1 MSLPSTKK
9 RREHKDL
16 DDRKRKKS
24 KLRTKSSMI
33 EEFGKKL
40 RHGRGS
46 SSVSGSSDETSAE
59 DTSVSKKVL
68 KGREQSKE
76 LLGIKAQMK
85 AWEKAVSAQ
94 EAQRAARRQNLGK
107 SPIGPGRAAFIA
119 ASTASDVAGKSQ
131 SSDDGDNSISED
143 IINDAAHG
151 SEEAAHM
158 LKESSY
164 RQKLKREHKEEK
176 KHANE
181 QNPKDGSNPKSRAA
195 QKKRVRKSYY
205 DREKERQAARGGI
218 TRLEDL
224 VNSLSEKI
232 SELAAAIANFVRDN
246 PKLIVA
252 IIIVVLIIIMLSTM
266 LSSCSLVMP
275 AMTDGGAVS
284 SYSAYDEDI
293 TGVEKDYRKL
303 EKELSDTIEDTETL
317 YPDYDE
323 YEYELDEIGHDP
335 FQLAAFLTAKY
346 DDYKRKDM
354 KDIIKE
360 LFEKQYKL
368 TYSSREE
375 TRTRTVEKTGKR
387 WVDDEDHEDGGYYED
402 YTYEEDEEYTV
413 KILKVKLD
421 NKGLDYVIAHS
432 GLTDKQKDHYELLM
446 YTRGNK
452 EYLFEDVYGD
462 GDEEDYSIPGDA
474 LTDQQFA
481 AMIAEAEKYLGR
493 EYVWGGSS
501 PSTGFDCS
509 GFVCWVINHS
519 GWHVGR
525 TTAQGLRKICTQISS
540 DEAKPGDLIFFQGTY
555 DTPGASHVGIYVGN
569 GMMIHCGNPISYTSV
584 TTKYWRNH
592 FLCYG
597 RLPEQ

>member
-24 KLRTKSSMI
+24 KLRTKSSMK

-46 SSVSGSSDETSAE
+46 STASGQRNEASAE
-59 DTSVSKKVL
+59 DSEITKKVL

-76 LLGIKAQMK
+76 LLGVKAQMK
-85 AWEKAVSAQ
+85 AQEKAVSAQ
-94 EAQRAARRQNLGK
+94 EAQRAAHRRNMGR
-107 SPIGPGRAAFIA
+107 SPIGSGRAAFIA
-119 ASTASDVAGKSQ
+119 AGTVSDVAGKSQ
-131 SSDDGDNSISED
+131 YSDDGDNNISED

-181 QNPKDGSNPKSRAA
+181 QNPKDGSNPRSRAA
-195 QKKRVRKSYY
+195 QKKKVRKSYY
-205 DREKERQAARGGI
+205 DREKERQAAKGGI

-224 VNSLSEKI
+224 VNNLSEKI
-232 SELAAAIANFVRDN
+232 SDLAAAIANFVRDN

-346 DDYKRKDM
+346 DDYKRRDM
-354 KDIIKE
+354 KNIIKE
-360 LFEKQYKL
+360 LFKKQYKL

-375 TRTRTVEKTGKR
+375 TRTDTWVNDDGTTGSN
-387 WVDDEDHEDGGYYED
+387 
-402 YTYEEDEEYTV
+402 TYTV
-413 KILKVKLD
+413 SILKVKLD
-421 NKGLDYVIAHS
+421 NKGLEYVIEHS

-462 GDEEDYSIPGDA
+462 GDDEDYSIPGDA

-525 TTAQGLRKICTQISS
+525 TTAQGLRKICTRISP
-540 DEAKPGDLIFFQGTY
+540 DDAKPGDLIFFQGTY

-584 TTKYWRNH
+584 NTKYWRNH

>member
-1 MSLPSTKK
+1 MRSPSIEK
-9 RREHKDL
+9 RRENKDL
-16 DDRKRKKS
+16 DDRKYKKS
-24 KLRTKSSMI
+24 KLRTKSSMK

-40 RHGRGS
+40 RHGRDSRSEFETAADKESAEVRKKILKGRKESEEMLGVKAQMKSYKERVAALEAERTIYTVARGVTAVVGS
-46 SSVSGSSDETSAE
+46 SQSSDNDSDDNSPSKDAISESIRLAE
-59 DTSVSKKVL
+59 DTSS
-68 KGREQSKE
+68 R
-76 LLGIKAQMK
+76 
-85 AWEKAVSAQ
+85 
-94 EAQRAARRQNLGK
+94 
-107 SPIGPGRAAFIA
+107 
-119 ASTASDVAGKSQ
+119 
-131 SSDDGDNSISED
+131 
-143 IINDAAHG
+143 
-151 SEEAAHM
+151 

-164 RQKLKREHKEEK
+164 REKLKREHKEEK
-176 KHANE
+176 KHSNE
-181 QNPKDGSNPKSRAA
+181 QNPRDGSNAKSRAA
-195 QKKRVRKSYY
+195 QKKRTRKSYY
-205 DREKERQAARGGI
+205 EKEKERQAARGGM
-218 TRLEDL
+218 TKLEDL
-224 VNSLSEKI
+224 ANKISEKI
-232 SELAAAIANFVRDN
+232 SDLAAALIEFVKDN
-246 PKLIVA
+246 PKLIIA
-252 IIIVVLIIIMLSTM
+252 IIAVALIILMLSAM
-266 LSSCSLVMP
+266 LSSCALVMP

-293 TGVEKDYRKL
+293 TGVEADYRKL
-303 EKELSDTIEDTETL
+303 EKELSDTIEDTESL
-317 YPDYDE
+317 FPDYDE

-354 KDIIKE
+354 KTVIKE
-360 LFEKQYKL
+360 LFKKQYKL

-375 TRTRTVEKTGKR
+375 IRTRTVTKTGTR
-387 WVDDEDHEDGGYYED
+387 WVEDDSYEDGGYYEE

-421 NKGLDYVIAHS
+421 NKGLDYVIEHS
-432 GLTDKQKDHYELLM
+432 GLSDKQKDHYDLLM

-452 EYLFEDVYGD
+452 EYLFEDFYGD
-462 GDEEDYSIPGDA
+462 GDDDEYHVPGDA
-474 LTDQQFA
+474 LTNQQFA

-509 GFVCWVINHS
+509 GFVCWVLNHS

-525 TTAQGLRKICTQISS
+525 TTAQGLRKMCTQISP